1 MIQPPRRRRERRN
14 LITVLKITQSIK
26 EHERQTHREKF
37 GDEFT
42 IDASDASGVRVQIE
56 RERERKRAERA
67 IYKAVTSRARNS
79 RVL

>member
-14 LITVLKITQSIK
+14 LITVLKISIK

-37 GDEFT
+37 GDEYT